1 MAHLCLLHLALL
13 HLLQLCCPTEAQS
26 TASPAP
32 KTTTQATGFI
42 DLPASVDI
50 LESTRP
56 RSVVVE
62 FRIQSA
68 KPDPIVQIVSLTP
81 DSRVFETPIFSIV
94 AIQPDTAKGQFN
106 IDGRGGVISS
116 QSFDYQN
123 GPWEFLLSLLVGDRN
138 GANCSGTVR
147 ITVLRVFI
155 PPLDF
160 LIQVQNISVFENG
173 GAGDLVASVRANT
186 TTLDVQYTFVKSY
199 PPYTIGREDGIITTA
214 FNLDLESD
222 RSLEH
227 RVLLVRAFSVSEG
240 RRGTATVTVNVLDV
254 NEHAPFCVP
263 SVFVL
268 TVPETTEIGKSL
280 GTVMCGDIDVSN
292 QNVLLTLHDNDASL
306 YHFRLQNS
314 QLQVN
319 GSLDYDTAIIA
330 SNSFQYEASIL
341 ATDTGTP
348 PLTTVIPI
356 MITVTPVNEHDPW
369 FVGPFEIVVP
379 ENARWGSVVGTV
391 KAEDGDWRFDAL
403 RYSIPGGDALFSINP
418 VGGEL
423 YLKGSLD
430 FEEREMYSLSVQ
442 AVDFDQDADLTVQ
455 RTGFAAI
462 TIRVQ
467 NLNDNPPVCDPVS
480 YESTIFS
487 TRSAGLPILNL
498 SCTDRDGNLL
508 TATIT
513 NGAAVDRFQLSG
525 LTLFSRNIFSY
536 VPGAVYD
543 RTMYEVTIAVSDGK
557 HTTDVVAYI
566 YVVPWSTTV
575 PTTTTTTTPKP
586 PQVVT
591 VVQEFWDPDQ
601 WFVAVM
607 TVTGALLLLFLGLLI
622 WKILTWTSV
631 CVPTKPEVS
640 DNLLKNNLDGEDL
653 NKTGSQDA
661 AIENYQSSLDGS
673 ISLSKENSKSLLRFD
688 GKAEDPVSGRSY
700 LFNSSTGERRWL

>member
-13 HLLQLCCPTEAQS
+13 HLLQLCCP
-26 TASPAP
+26 
-32 KTTTQATGFI
+32 TGFI

-81 DSRVFETPIFSIV
+81 DSRVFETPIVSRVNASNIFTVQIILNDSLDYETVGLHSLRLALVAGGDRVERTFHVQVIDVNEPPQFLFSIV

-106 IDGRGGVISS
+106 IDGRGGVMSS

-123 GPWEFLLSLLVGDRN
+123 GPR
-138 GANCSGTVR
+138 
-147 ITVLRVFI
+147 
-155 PPLDF
+155 
-160 LIQVQNISVFENG
+160 VQNISVFENG

-498 SCTDRDGNLL
+498 SCTDRDGKLL

-513 NGAAVDRFQLSG
+513 NG
-525 LTLFSRNIFSY
+525 
-536 VPGAVYD
+536 
-543 RTMYEVTIAVSDGK
+543 
-557 HTTDVVAYI
+557 
-566 YVVPWSTTV
+566 
-575 PTTTTTTTPKP
+575 
-586 PQVVT
+586 
-591 VVQEFWDPDQ
+591 
-601 WFVAVM
+601 
-607 TVTGALLLLFLGLLI
+607 
-622 WKILTWTSV
+622 
-631 CVPTKPEVS
+631 
-640 DNLLKNNLDGEDL
+640 
-653 NKTGSQDA
+653 
-661 AIENYQSSLDGS
+661 
-673 ISLSKENSKSLLRFD
+673 
-688 GKAEDPVSGRSY
+688 
-700 LFNSSTGERRWL
+700 